1 MLRKCFSEANKQ
13 LKIPIFFACGGLK
26 QVFSKI
32 MLPVDLGTNRR
43 SKLKGLPSNMVNHAQ
58 NLTDERAENLRL
70 MQIQIRDQNLR
81 IYLQIWSTM
90 HKIQQKR
97 AENLRFCGNHVPKAQ
112 NLRFMYYIKVC
123 ETLCGLKCISYNFR
137 VVYALY
143 TACKFSKIVY
153 CELTHE

>member
-13 LKIPIFFACGGLK
+13 LKIPIFFFACGGLK

-32 MLPVDLGTNRR
+32 ILPVDLGTNRR
-43 SKLKGLPSNMVNHAQ
+43 SKLKSLPSNTCMVNHAQ

-112 NLRFMYYIKVC
+112 NLRFVYHKSVRNIVRF
-123 ETLCGLKCISYNFR
+123 EVNFLQFR
-137 VVYALY
+137 SGICSIYRL
-143 TACKFSKIVY
+143 
-153 CELTHE
+153 